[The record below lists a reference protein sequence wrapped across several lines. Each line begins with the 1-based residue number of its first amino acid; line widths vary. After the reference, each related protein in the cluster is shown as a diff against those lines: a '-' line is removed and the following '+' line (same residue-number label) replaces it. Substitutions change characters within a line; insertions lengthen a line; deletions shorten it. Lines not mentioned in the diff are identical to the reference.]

1 MLLFILLSFTAMS
14 SRLEQKEGKM
24 FKSNVKSLMEKKKKT
39 FQEIVDNSGI
49 SRQTIHKARQ
59 DSGIS
64 ECRLSTLGRIAKA
77 LEVGTKEL
85 YEEEAVKEQKE

>member
-1 MLLFILLSFTAMS
+1 MFT
-14 SRLEQKEGKM
+14 
-24 FKSNVKSLMEKKKKT
+24 SNVKKIMKERGVKT
-39 FQEIVDNSGI
+39 VQLTEATQLS
-49 SRQTIHKARQ
+49 SATIAKARS

-85 YEEEAVKEQKE
+85 YEEEFTKG

>member
-1 MLLFILLSFTAMS
+1 
-14 SRLEQKEGKM
+14 M
-24 FKSNVKSLMEKKKKT
+24 FVSNIQELMKEKKITARKIIALT
-39 FQEIVDNSGI
+39 GLS
-49 SRQTIHKARQ
+49 STTITKARS

>member
-1 MLLFILLSFTAMS
+1 MFVSNIPMLMKDKKITARKIIALTGLSST
-14 SRLEQKEGKM
+14 
-24 FKSNVKSLMEKKKKT
+24 
-39 FQEIVDNSGI
+39 
-49 SRQTIHKARQ
+49 TITKARS

-85 YEEEAVKEQKE
+85 YEEEFTKG